1 MMAER
6 RVVTSQN
13 GHPARVSG
21 ARMGAY
27 FWAVT
32 SLSIIPLTFLEIVD
46 LGLCAQIL
54 HQSESSAAFRKPRD
68 MTLRVIEIAKIE
80 SLARTGLHT
89 GRDHLT
95 LSDLLLLCH
104 HLCTSNSLDAK
115 VALLGDPFS
124 PVVDIRVQSFFIF
137 FGPGRFMPVEISN
150 RIGTIG
156 DAHSNP
162 DATRINLGYN
172 PFRILIS
179 CCYRTDLYAWWLITM
194 HAGNG
199 NKAHLHI
206 GIGSL
211 YFADEI
217 HPELCSP
224 KFGLFFSYKWNVIF
238 LPARYHT
245 GLTACAFI

>member
-1 MMAER
+1 
-6 RVVTSQN
+6 
-13 GHPARVSG
+13 
-21 ARMGAY
+21 
-27 FWAVT
+27 
-32 SLSIIPLTFLEIVD
+32 
-46 LGLCAQIL
+46 
-54 HQSESSAAFRKPRD
+54 
-68 MTLRVIEIAKIE
+68 
-80 SLARTGLHT
+80 
-89 GRDHLT
+89 
-95 LSDLLLLCH
+95 
-104 HLCTSNSLDAK
+104 
-115 VALLGDPFS
+115 
-124 PVVDIRVQSFFIF
+124 
-137 FGPGRFMPVEISN
+137 MPVEISN

-238 LPARYHT
+238 LPARYYT
-245 GLTACAFI
+245 GLTACAFIQINHHSPAVSTFCVHSFHIGEVGKWGDREDPI